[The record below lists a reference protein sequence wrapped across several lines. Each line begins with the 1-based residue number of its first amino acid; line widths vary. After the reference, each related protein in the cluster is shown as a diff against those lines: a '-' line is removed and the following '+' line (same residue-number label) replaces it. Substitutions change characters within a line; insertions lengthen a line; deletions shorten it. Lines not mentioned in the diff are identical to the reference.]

1 MNQVQILLYY
11 RRLTQL
17 RLGIVCSINC
27 RLTQPAITKGCCYC
41 YMINKKVHFS
51 LDNTIIDP
59 DGRCG
64 IVNISVQGCNL
75 HIASVCGSNVVNPSF
90 FSHSFFLNSGRI
102 RGDFNLLCNS
112 GIDRLST
119 AGIQQRWQSVDIFK
133 QYRSDFG
140 IDVLFT
146 KHKNMHS
153 PHQFII
159 HTPRA
164 LDLFL
169 VSS

>member
-64 IVNISVQGCNL
+64 IVNTVYQFKVVTYVL
-75 HIASVCGSNVVNPSF
+75 QASVVQMLLTPPF
-90 FSHSFFLNSGRI
+90 FTFFLLKLRTYK
-102 RGDFNLLCNS
+102 RGFQPPLQLR
-112 GIDRLST
+112 DRQAQYSRHT
-119 AGIQQRWQSVDIFK
+119 AEVAIGGYFQTVQE
-133 QYRSDFG
+133 
-140 IDVLFT
+140 
-146 KHKNMHS
+146 
-153 PHQFII
+153 
-159 HTPRA
+159 
-164 LDLFL
+164 
-169 VSS
+169 